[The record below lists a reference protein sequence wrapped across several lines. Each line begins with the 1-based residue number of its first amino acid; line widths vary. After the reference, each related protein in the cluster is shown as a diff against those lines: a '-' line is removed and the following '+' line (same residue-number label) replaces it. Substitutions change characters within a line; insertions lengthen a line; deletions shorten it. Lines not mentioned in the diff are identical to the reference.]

1 MKTITTLDELKDL
14 YGEPGAPS
22 LVKEV
27 NHITP
32 HYRALVEASPF
43 VAIATSGPEGL
54 DCSPRG
60 DAPGFVRV
68 HDENT
73 LMLPDRRGN
82 NRTDSLRN
90 IIRDSRVAVLFLIPG
105 SGSIL
110 RANGRA
116 QIATDPDL
124 LESFI
129 SNGKTPRSVIVVTV
143 ETIYFQCAK
152 AIVRSDM
159 WNPDKYIESDALPT
173 AGEILSELSNGSV
186 GGEEYDRTWLDRAK
200 KTMW

>member
-27 NHITP
+27 NHIPP

>member
-32 HYRALVEASPF
+32 HYRALVEAYPF